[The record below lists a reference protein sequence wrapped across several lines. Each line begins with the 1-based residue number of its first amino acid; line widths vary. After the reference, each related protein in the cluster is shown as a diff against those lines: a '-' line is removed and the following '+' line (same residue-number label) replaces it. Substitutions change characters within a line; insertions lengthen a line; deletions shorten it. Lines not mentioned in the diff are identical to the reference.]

1 MTPIKRTPAPKKKGT
16 HIITR
21 VKMYNYLEAMKND
34 ITEYINDNINLAD
47 YADRDELES
56 YLNDELF
63 TEDSVTG
70 NASGSYTFSRAQ
82 AQEYVKD
89 NIDLLKDACEEFGT
103 DAATV
108 GEWFLSE
115 DWEKM
120 DVTIRCYLLGQAIA
134 EVLDDMG
141 EELEEAFESEEE

>member
-1 MTPIKRTPAPKKKGT
+1 
-16 HIITR
+16 
-21 VKMYNYLEAMKND
+21 MYNYLEAMKND
-34 ITEYINDNINLAD
+34 ITEYINNNINLAD
-47 YADRDELES
+47 YADLDELES

-103 DAATV
+103 DAASV
-108 GEWFLSE
+108 GEWFLSD

-120 DVTIRCYLLGQAIA
+120 DVTIRCYLLGQAIGEA
-134 EVLDDMG
+134 LDDMG
-141 EELEEAFESEEE
+141 DELEEAFESEEE

>member
-1 MTPIKRTPAPKKKGT
+1 
-16 HIITR
+16 
-21 VKMYNYLEAMKND
+21 MYNYLEAMKND
-34 ITEYINDNINLAD
+34 ITEYINNINLAD

-82 AQEYVKD
+82 AQEYVAD

-103 DAATV
+103 DAASV

-120 DVTIRCYLLGQAIA
+120 DVTIRCYLLGQAIGEA
-134 EVLDDMG
+134 LDDMG
-141 EELEEAFESEEE
+141 DELEEAFESEEE

>member
-1 MTPIKRTPAPKKKGT
+1 
-16 HIITR
+16 
-21 VKMYNYLEAMKND
+21 MYNYLEAMKND

-103 DAATV
+103 DAASV
-108 GEWFLSE
+108 GEWFLSD

-120 DVTIRCYLLGQAIA
+120 DVTIRCYLLGQAISEA
-134 EVLDDMG
+134 LDDM
-141 EELEEAFESEEE
+141 EDELSKAFESEEE

>member
-1 MTPIKRTPAPKKKGT
+1 
-16 HIITR
+16 
-21 VKMYNYLEAMKND
+21 MYNYLEAMKND
-34 ITEYINDNINLAD
+34 ITEYINNINLAD

-82 AQEYVKD
+82 AQEYVTD

-103 DAATV
+103 DAASV

-120 DVTIRCYLLGQAIA
+120 DVTIRCYLLGQAIGEA
-134 EVLDDMG
+134 LDDMG
-141 EELEEAFESEEE
+141 DELEEAFESEEE

>member
-1 MTPIKRTPAPKKKGT
+1 
-16 HIITR
+16 
-21 VKMYNYLEAMKND
+21 MYNYLEAMKKD
-34 ITEYINDNINLAD
+34 ITEYINNEINLAD

-56 YLNDELF
+56 SLNDDLF

-89 NIDLLKDACEEFGT
+89 NIDILKDACEAFGT
-103 DAATV
+103 DAASV
-108 GEWFLSE
+108 GEWFLSD

-120 DVTIRCYLLGQAIA
+120 DVTIRCYLLWQAIGEA
-134 EVLDDMG
+134 LDDMG
-141 EELEEAFESEEE
+141 DELEEAFESEEE

>member
-1 MTPIKRTPAPKKKGT
+1 
-16 HIITR
+16 
-21 VKMYNYLEAMKND
+21 MYNYLEAMKND

-56 YLNDELF
+56 SLNDDLF

-89 NIDLLKDACEEFGT
+89 NIDILKDACEEFGT
-103 DAATV
+103 DAASV
-108 GEWFLSE
+108 GEWFLSD

-120 DVTIRCYLLGQAIA
+120 DVTIRCYLLGQAIGEA
-134 EVLDDMG
+134 LDDMG
-141 EELEEAFESEEE
+141 DELEEAFESEEE

>member
-1 MTPIKRTPAPKKKGT
+1 
-16 HIITR
+16 
-21 VKMYNYLEAMKND
+21 MYNYLEAMKND

-82 AQEYVKD
+82 AQEYVKY

-108 GEWFLSE
+108 GEWFLSD

-120 DVTIRCYLLGQAIA
+120 DVTIRCYLLGQAIGEA
-134 EVLDDMG
+134 LDDMG
-141 EELEEAFESEEE
+141 DELEEAFKSEEE